1 MLDALLDNLLESG
14 LNNATEVILT
24 GCSGVL
30 YHYVHSR
37 INTEH
42 STIIIVVS
50 HMIHIYI
57 QLVVW
62 LPLFML
68 TMLEPASQKTSNTEP
83 LQMLGRV

>member
-30 YHYVHSR
+30 CHSVCSR

-50 HMIHIYI
+50 HMIHIYTAGGLATFI
-57 QLVVW
+57 HADYVGAH
-62 LPLFML
+62 LPENIEYRAF
-68 TMLEPASQKTSNTEP
+68 ADA
-83 LQMLGRV
+83 G